1 MKQLISVILIVL
13 ASVAF
18 APAPVPVVA
27 ATESG
32 SVTGSGQGLFD
43 AGAALG
49 AINLDGLELG
59 TGVFIE
65 PNGSATGVFHAVLV
79 GRSLLGQPQNIT
91 VEGNVNQGTMGP
103 DGLRADFSGIAT
115 VDLGDGTAPLPGVPF
130 SVSTT
135 AGNVVLAIESTT
147 LPAAGLT
154 SGAVTIE

>member
-1 MKQLISVILIVL
+1 MKQLISVVLIVL
-13 ASVAF
+13 VSVAF

-27 ATESG
+27 AIESG
-32 SVTGSGQGLFD
+32 SVTGTGQGLFD

-49 AINLDGLELG
+49 VINLDGLELG

-65 PNGSATGVFHAVLV
+65 PNGSASGVFHAVLV
-79 GRSLLGQPQNIT
+79 GRSLLGEPQRVTI
-91 VEGNVNQGTMGP
+91 EGNVNQGTMAA

-115 VDLGDGTAPLPGVPF
+115 VDLGDGSAPLAAVPF

-154 SGAVTIE
+154 SGVVTIE

>member
-1 MKQLISVILIVL
+1 MKQLIIVVLIVL
-13 ASVAF
+13 ASCAF
-18 APAPVPVVA
+18 APAPVRVVA

-32 SVTGSGQGLFD
+32 SVTGTGGALFD

-65 PNGSATGVFHAVLV
+65 PNGSATGVFHAVLA
-79 GRSLLGQPQNIT
+79 GRSLLGQAQRVT
-91 VEGNVNQGTMGP
+91 LEGTVNQGTISS

-115 VDLGDGTAPLPGVPF
+115 VDLGDGTAPLSAVPF